1 MDGRIAQ
8 LPPQVADQIAAG
20 EVVERPASIVKEL
33 VENSLDAGAK
43 RIEVR
48 IEQGGVKRVQVT
60 DDGHGIH
67 PDDLPLAV
75 SRHATSKIVAA
86 KDLHGVESLGFRGEA
101 LASAASV
108 SRLTVSSR
116 ADGEG
121 QAWRIQLAGGH
132 EVGRGPCAHPPGT
145 TVEVEDLF
153 FNTPARRKFLKTER
167 TETQAVATALRRLAL
182 AHFDTA
188 FDQQLGGKRLSLP
201 AGAVEH
207 RLQAIMGPDFIRRNL
222 VIDERRGGL
231 ILSGWVA
238 LPTLSRRWADQQHF
252 FVNGRAVRDKVV
264 GHAVRQAYRD
274 VLFHG
279 RHPVFVLYLRLP
291 AEEVDV
297 NVHPTKHEV
306 RFRRTREVHDF
317 IFGSLNRALRDV
329 RPSQAGEGATASGP
343 TATAGHTGAA
353 DPAQWQAQAPGQPQ
367 AAGQPQVAGQ
377 WAARGQLGPASRPS
391 TSAHPGRAPQSQPGL
406 AMDVVHGG
414 GSALPLAEAIANYRK
429 GNADAGTPP
438 PLGYAL
444 AQLHGVYIL
453 AENADG
459 LVVVDMHAA
468 HERVTYEKLKNALD
482 DQGAASQ
489 ELLTPM
495 ALNTTEEEAE
505 VVEERGDELAA
516 MGLVLDR
523 AGPSAVQV
531 RAVPALL
538 SKGNLAEMVTDVL
551 AEMVKLGASREL
563 VNRRDDLLSSM
574 ACHGS
579 VRANRALTLEEMNA
593 LLREMEHTE
602 NAEQCNHGRPTYRV
616 QTLQDLDAQFLR
628 GQ

>member
-1 MDGRIAQ
+1 MRPRISQ

-48 IEQGGVKRVQVT
+48 IEQGGTKRIRVT
-60 DDGHGIH
+60 DDGQGIH
-67 PDDLPLAV
+67 PEDLPLAV
-75 SRHATSKIVAA
+75 SRHATSKINNAGDLLGVA
-86 KDLHGVESLGFRGEA
+86 SLGFRGEA

-108 SRLTVSSR
+108 SRLTLSSR
-116 ADGEG
+116 AAGEDG
-121 QAWRIQLAGGH
+121 AWRIQLAGGH
-132 EVGRGPCAHPPGT
+132 EVGRGPCAHPFGT
-145 TVEVEDLF
+145 TVEVQDLF

-167 TETQAVATALRRLAL
+167 SETQAVALALRRLAL

-188 FDQQLGGKRLSLP
+188 FDQFLGGKRALMP
-201 AGAVEH
+201 AGAEQE
-207 RLQAIMGPDFIRRNL
+207 RLQAVLGPDFIRRNL
-222 VIDERRGGL
+222 VIEERRGGL
-231 ILSGWVA
+231 ALSGWVA

-252 FVNGRAVRDKVV
+252 FVNGRAVRDRVV

-291 AEEVDV
+291 PEEVDV

-329 RPSQAGEGATASGP
+329 RPSGPAGNGQEPPLASAPAGAAQGGRCPVPPAGE
-343 TATAGHTGAA
+343 
-353 DPAQWQAQAPGQPQ
+353 
-367 AAGQPQVAGQ
+367 
-377 WAARGQLGPASRPS
+377 
-391 TSAHPGRAPQSQPGL
+391 QPGL
-406 AMDVVHGG
+406 GMDVAHSGG
-414 GSALPLAEAIANYRK
+414 RALPVAEALANYQRQ
-429 GNADAGTPP
+429 GVQTGEAP

-444 AQLHGVYIL
+444 AQLHGIYIL

-468 HERVTYEKLKNALD
+468 HERVTYEKLKKALD
-482 DQGAASQ
+482 GQGMPSQ
-489 ELLTPM
+489 ELLAPL
-495 ALNTTEEEAE
+495 ALNTSEAE
-505 VVEERGDELAA
+505 AELVEERRGEFLV
-516 MGLVLDR
+516 MGLVVDR
-523 AGPSAVQV
+523 AGPAAVQV

-538 SKGNLAEMVTDVL
+538 ANGNIEEMVRDVL
-551 AEMVKLGASREL
+551 AETAKLGKSREL
-563 VNRRDDLLSSM
+563 INRRDDLLASM

-579 VRANRALTLEEMNA
+579 VRANRSLSIAEMNA
-593 LLREMEHTE
+593 LLREMERTE

-616 QTLQDLDAQFLR
+616 QTLQDLDGQFLR

>member
-1 MDGRIAQ
+1 MSQRISQ

-33 VENSLDAGAK
+33 VENSLDAGAG

-48 IEQGGVKRVQVT
+48 IEQGGVKRIRVT

-67 PDDLPLAV
+67 REDLPLAV
-75 SRHATSKIVAA
+75 SRHATSKITQAGDLMGVA
-86 KDLHGVESLGFRGEA
+86 SLGFRGEA

-108 SRLTVSSR
+108 ARLTLSSR
-116 ADGEG
+116 AAGEDS
-121 QAWRIQLAGGH
+121 AWRIQLAGGH
-132 EVGRGPCAHPPGT
+132 ETGRGPCAHPPGT

-167 TETQAVATALRRLAL
+167 SETQAVALALRRLAL

-188 FDQQLGGKRLSLP
+188 FDQHLGGKRTSMP
-201 AGAVEH
+201 AGAEQE
-207 RLQAIMGPDFIRRNL
+207 RLKAIMGPDFIRRNL

-231 ILSGWVA
+231 ALSGWVA

-291 AEEVDV
+291 PEEVDV

-329 RPSQAGEGATASGP
+329 RPEGAALTDQASASG
-343 TATAGHTGAA
+343 AA
-353 DPAQWQAQAPGQPQ
+353 PVSPAPRGGRP
-367 AAGQPQVAGQ
+367 AA
-377 WAARGQLGPASRPS
+377 
-391 TSAHPGRAPQSQPGL
+391 APQSQPGL
-406 AMDVVHGG
+406 GMDVAHS
-414 GSALPLAEAIANYRK
+414 GSRTLPMAEAIAHYQRQ
-429 GNADAGTPP
+429 GVQSGEAP

-444 AQLHGVYIL
+444 AQLHGIYIL

-468 HERVTYEKLKNALD
+468 HERVTYEKMKKALD
-482 DQGAASQ
+482 GHGMPSQ
-489 ELLTPM
+489 ELLAPL
-495 ALNTTEEEAE
+495 ALNTSEEEAE
-505 VVEERGDELAA
+505 LVEERRAEFAE
-516 MGLVLDR
+516 MGLAMDR
-523 AGPSAVQV
+523 AGPAAVQV
-531 RAVPALL
+531 RAVPSLL
-538 SKGNLAEMVTDVL
+538 ATGDVEEMVRDLLAEML
-551 AEMVKLGASREL
+551 KFGKSREV
-563 VNRRDDLLSSM
+563 VNRRDDLLASM

-579 VRANRALTLEEMNA
+579 VRANRALSIAEMNA
-593 LLREMEHTE
+593 LLREMERTE

-616 QTLQDLDAQFLR
+616 HTLHDLDAQFLR

>member
-1 MDGRIAQ
+1 MEGRITQ

-60 DDGHGIH
+60 DDGRGIH

-75 SRHATSKIVAA
+75 DRHATSKIVAA
-86 KDLHGVESLGFRGEA
+86 GDLLGIESLGFRGEA

-108 SRLTVSSR
+108 SRLTLSSR
-116 ADGEG
+116 AAGES

-132 EVGRGPCAHPPGT
+132 EVSRGPCAHPRGT

-167 TETQAVATALRRLAL
+167 TETQAVTTILRRLAL

-188 FDQQLGGKRLSLP
+188 FDQQLGGKRTSLP
-201 AGAVEH
+201 AGAVEQ

-222 VIDERRGGL
+222 IIDERRGGL
-231 ILSGWVA
+231 VLSGWVA

-329 RPSQAGEGATASGP
+329 RPAQAGAGASVGSLAAPGGP
-343 TATAGHTGAA
+343 PEATG
-353 DPAQWQAQAPGQPQ
+353 QAQTQT
-367 AAGQPQVAGQ
+367 AAAAEGHAG
-377 WAARGQLGPASRPS
+377 AL
-391 TSAHPGRAPQSQPGL
+391 GRASTTIHPSHRPRSQPGL
-406 AMDVVHGG
+406 AMDMARGG
-414 GSALPLAEAIANYRK
+414 GSTLPLAEAIAPYRK
-429 GNADAGTPP
+429 RLASEGTPP

-468 HERVTYEKLKNALD
+468 HERVTYEQLKSALD
-482 DQGAASQ
+482 GQGVASQ
-489 ELLTPM
+489 ELLTPLP
-495 ALNTTEEEAE
+495 LNTTEEEAE
-505 VVEERGDELAA
+505 VVEERGAELAA
-516 MGLVLDR
+516 MGLVLNR
-523 AGPSAVQV
+523 AGPAAVQV
-531 RAVPALL
+531 RAVPAQLAT
-538 SKGNLAEMVTDVL
+538 GDVAEMVSDVL
-551 AEMVKLGASREL
+551 AEMVKLGTSREL
-563 VNRRDDLLSSM
+563 TNRRDDLLASM

-579 VRANRALTLEEMNA
+579 VRANRALTLAEMNA
-593 LLREMEHTE
+593 LLREMERTE

-616 QTLQDLDAQFLR
+616 QTLRDLDAHFLR

>member
-1 MDGRIAQ
+1 MRQRISQ

-48 IEQGGVKRVQVT
+48 IEQGGTKRIRVT
-60 DDGHGIH
+60 DDGQGIH
-67 PDDLPLAV
+67 PEDLPLAV
-75 SRHATSKIVAA
+75 SRHATSKINNAGDLLGVA
-86 KDLHGVESLGFRGEA
+86 SLGFRGEA

-108 SRLTVSSR
+108 SRLTLSSR
-116 ADGEG
+116 AAGEEG
-121 QAWRIQLAGGH
+121 AWRIQLAGGH
-132 EVGRGPCAHPPGT
+132 EVGRGPCAHPLGT
-145 TVEVEDLF
+145 TVEVQDLF

-167 TETQAVATALRRLAL
+167 SETQAVALALRRLAL
-182 AHFDTA
+182 AHFDAA
-188 FDQQLGGKRLSLP
+188 FDQFLGGKRALLP
-201 AGAVEH
+201 AGAEQE
-207 RLQAIMGPDFIRRNL
+207 RLKAVLGPDFIRRNL

-231 ILSGWVA
+231 ALSGWVA
-238 LPTLSRRWADQQHF
+238 LPTLSRRWADQQYF
-252 FVNGRAVRDKVV
+252 FVNGRAVRDRVV

-291 AEEVDV
+291 PEEVDV

-317 IFGSLNRALRDV
+317 IFGSLSRALRDV
-329 RPSQAGEGATASGP
+329 RPGGAAGNGQEPPPAGAPSSPAQGGRRPPPPAGE
-343 TATAGHTGAA
+343 
-353 DPAQWQAQAPGQPQ
+353 
-367 AAGQPQVAGQ
+367 
-377 WAARGQLGPASRPS
+377 
-391 TSAHPGRAPQSQPGL
+391 QPGL
-406 AMDVVHGG
+406 GMDVSHAGG
-414 GSALPLAEAIANYRK
+414 RALPVAEALAEYQRRGVQTGEA
-429 GNADAGTPP
+429 P

-444 AQLHGVYIL
+444 AQLHGIYIL

-468 HERVTYEKLKNALD
+468 HERVTYEKLKKALD
-482 DQGAASQ
+482 GQGMPSQ
-489 ELLTPM
+489 ELLAPL
-495 ALNTTEEEAE
+495 ALNTSEAE
-505 VVEERGDELAA
+505 AELVEERRGELLG
-516 MGLVLDR
+516 MGLAVDR
-523 AGPSAVQV
+523 AGPAAVQV

-538 SKGNLAEMVTDVL
+538 ANGNVEEMVRDVL
-551 AEMVKLGASREL
+551 AEMAKLGKSREL
-563 VNRRDDLLSSM
+563 VNRRDDLLASM

-579 VRANRALTLEEMNA
+579 VRANRSLSMAEMNA
-593 LLREMEHTE
+593 LLREMERTE

-616 QTLQDLDAQFLR
+616 QTLQDLDGQFLR